1 MTMSIDNEHGGFRR
15 LEVVDTGRMRR
26 WTVAAKVRII
36 EESLATD
43 VSVSSVARRHGM
55 APSQLFGWRRQ
66 FLGVSSGGEA
76 SSAPHEPGFGFTPV
90 VVQGET
96 VPPLPLPLA
105 MRAREA
111 DGRDAHASI
120 IVTAR
125 GVRIEVMR
133 DAAPDL
139 VTAMLGVICQG
150 SSDPKDRWKADE
162 GALVQ

>member
-1 MTMSIDNEHGGFRR
+1 MSIDNEHGGFRR
-15 LEVVDTGRMRR
+15 LEVVDTGRKRR

-66 FLGVSSGGEA
+66 FLGLGSGVESSP
-76 SSAPHEPGFGFTPV
+76 APNEPAFGFTPV
-90 VVQGET
+90 VVQNET
-96 VPPLPLPLA
+96 TAPSFPLLPA
-105 MRAREA
+105 MRASEA
-111 DGRDAHASI
+111 DSPDAGAVMV
-120 IVTAR
+120 VTAR

-139 VTAMLGVICQG
+139 VTAMLAV
-150 SSDPKDRWKADE
+150 
-162 GALVQ
+162 LVQ